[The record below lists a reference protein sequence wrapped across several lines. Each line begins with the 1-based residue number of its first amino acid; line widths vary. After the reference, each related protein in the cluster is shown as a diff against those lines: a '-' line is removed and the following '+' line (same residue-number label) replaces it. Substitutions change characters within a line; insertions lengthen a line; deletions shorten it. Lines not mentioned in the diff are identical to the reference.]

1 MVDFHKKQPIWWRV
15 GPNRP
20 YWIPK
25 NRVDQAAEI
34 KDIDGDFV
42 MITVLNESR
51 KEESYV
57 VPIETIRARGYH
69 D

>member
-20 YWIPK
+20 CWIPK
-25 NRVDQAAEI
+25 NRLEQAGEI
-34 KDIDGDFV
+34 KDIDGEFA
-42 MITVLNESR
+42 MIIVWNESR

-57 VPIETIRARGYH
+57 VPIETIRARGYNG
-69 D
+69 